1 MVAAIDDAGGADRVG
16 LEGLTVQAAHAP
28 RGRFLLLA
36 LAGIALLAGLTG
48 ALVLLGALIPP
59 DAGRLAA
66 GHGRLMTLGFLGTV
80 IALERAVA
88 LGRPLGYAAPLATGV
103 GALAIVLGLAPA
115 AAAWL
120 LVAGGVLLVGTYAA
134 FATRE
139 RSLHLGVQAA
149 GAGAWPVAALLLAA
163 GRPVSDALPWL
174 AAFLVLTIAGERLEL
189 ARLGQLTVL
198 KRRQFI
204 VAAWIFVAG
213 VTVSLALPDA
223 GTRVGGVGL
232 LALAAWL
239 ARNDLA
245 RRTVRMPGVTRFIAL
260 SLLMGYAW
268 LAVAGAAW
276 VATGIEGGA
285 AYDVRLHALFLGFVI
300 SMVFGHAPV
309 IVPAVLRV
317 PLPFTPVFYGHL
329 ALLHAGLLIRII
341 GGDVL
346 GVSGAWHLGGVLNVV
361 AVLVFVGV
369 SAAAAIGELAR
380 RRRLRRSRRPA

>member
-1 MVAAIDDAGGADRVG
+1 
-16 LEGLTVQAAHAP
+16 VQAAHAP
-28 RGRFLLLA
+28 TGRFLLLA
-36 LAGIALLAGLTG
+36 LGGIALLAGLAG
-48 ALVLLGALIPP
+48 ALVLLGTAMPT

-66 GHGRLMTLGFLGTV
+66 SHGRLMTLGFLGTV

-88 LGRPLGYAAPLATGV
+88 LGRPLGYAAPVATGV

-163 GRPVSDALPWL
+163 GRPVADALPWL

-189 ARLGQLTVL
+189 ARLGQLTIL

-260 SLLMGYAW
+260 SLLLGYAW

-276 VATGIEGGA
+276 LVTGIDGGA

-317 PLPFTPVFYGHL
+317 PLPYTPVFYGHL
-329 ALLHAGLLIRII
+329 ALLHAGLLVRII

-346 GVSGAWHLGGVLNVV
+346 GVAGAWNLGGVLNVV
-361 AVLVFVGV
+361 AILVFVGV
-369 SAAAAIGELAR
+369 SAAAATGELAR
-380 RRRLRRSRRPA
+380 RRRHRRSRRPA

>member
-1 MVAAIDDAGGADRVG
+1 VVAAIDDAGGEDRAG

-36 LAGIALLAGLTG
+36 LGGIALLGGLTG
-48 ALVLLGALIPP
+48 ALVLLGAMIPA

-88 LGRPLGYAAPLATGV
+88 LGRPLGYAAPVATGV

-115 AAAWL
+115 PAAWL
-120 LVAGGVLLVGTYAA
+120 LVAGGVLLVGTYAV

-149 GAGAWPVAALLLAA
+149 GAGAWPVAALLLAV

-189 ARLGQLTVL
+189 ARLGQLTIL
-198 KRRQFI
+198 RRRQFI

-213 VTVSLALPDA
+213 VTVSLAVPDA

-260 SLLMGYAW
+260 SLLLGYAW
-268 LAVAGAAW
+268 LAVAGSAW
-276 VATGIEGGA
+276 LVTGIEGGA

-317 PLPFTPVFYGHL
+317 PLPYTPIFYGHL

-346 GVSGAWHLGGVLNVV
+346 AVAGAWYLGGVLNVV

-380 RRRLRRSRRPA
+380 RRRGRRSRRPG